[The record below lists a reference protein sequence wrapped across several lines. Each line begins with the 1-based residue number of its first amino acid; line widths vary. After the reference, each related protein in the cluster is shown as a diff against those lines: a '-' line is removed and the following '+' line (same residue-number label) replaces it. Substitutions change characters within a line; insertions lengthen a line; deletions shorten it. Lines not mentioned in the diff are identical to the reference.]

1 MADDPS
7 NDDQSGS
14 TLRQKLE
21 AALAENASLKTTL
34 GVSMASQVIREKGFT
49 HVKPDDLKGVDLE
62 HIEAR
67 AEAIQQEKQKFLEES
82 LKATFQA
89 QGISDDE
96 ELTQRVQAVLGPQ
109 AAQEVAEAAAYGRVQ
124 SVVGGTPA
132 PVVNP
137 NQVHGREAI
146 RVALEQR
153 ARKQ

>member
-1 MADDPS
+1 MADES
-7 NDDQSGS
+7 TNDESGS

-21 AALAENASLKTTL
+21 AALAENQSLKVTL
-34 GVSMASQVIREKGFT
+34 GTTKASQVIQEKGFT

-67 AEAIQQEKQKFLEES
+67 AEAIQQERQKFLEES

-96 ELTQRVQAVLGPQ
+96 ELTARVQAVLGPQ

-132 PVVNP
+132 PVVNT
-137 NQVHGREAI
+137 NQLHGREAI
-146 RVALEQR
+146 RAALEQR
-153 ARKQ
+153 SKK